1 MGSDDVAVGVIAAV
15 VTLVGSA
22 AAWVVVGD
30 VVVEHASFANE
41 HVVVVDNM
49 AANDGVGGGD
59 GDGLG
64 RPAAIG
70 MAACIVRW
78 SHSLTVAGDAPR

>member
-30 VVVEHASFANE
+30 VVVEQASFANE

-49 AANDGVGGGD
+49 AANDGGGGGD

>member
-1 MGSDDVAVGVIAAV
+1 MGSDEVAVGVIAAV
-15 VTLVGSA
+15 ASLVGSA

-30 VVVEHASFANE
+30 VVVEHTSFANE

-49 AANDGVGGGD
+49 AANDGGGGGD

-64 RPAAIG
+64 IPAAIG
-70 MAACIVRW
+70 MAACNVR
-78 SHSLTVAGDAPR
+78 

>member
-15 VTLVGSA
+15 VTLVDSA

-41 HVVVVDNM
+41 RVVVVDNID
-49 AANDGVGGGD
+49 ANDGGGGGD
-59 GDGLG
+59 GVGLG
-64 RPAAIG
+64 
-70 MAACIVRW
+70 
-78 SHSLTVAGDAPR
+78 

>member
-1 MGSDDVAVGVIAAV
+1 VT
-15 VTLVGSA
+15 TLVGSV

-30 VVVEHASFANE
+30 VVVEHASFVNGYA
-41 HVVVVDNM
+41 VVVDNV
-49 AANDGVGGGD
+49 AANDGGGGGD

-70 MAACIVRW
+70 MAACNVR
-78 SHSLTVAGDAPR
+78 

>member
-1 MGSDDVAVGVIAAV
+1 MGSDEVAVGVIAAV
-15 VTLVGSA
+15 ATLVGSA

-30 VVVEHASFANE
+30 VVVEHTSLANE

-49 AANDGVGGGD
+49 AANDGGGGGD

-64 RPAAIG
+64 IPAAIG
-70 MAACIVRW
+70 MAACNVR
-78 SHSLTVAGDAPR
+78 

>member
-1 MGSDDVAVGVIAAV
+1 MGSDEVAVGVIVAV
-15 VTLVGSA
+15 ATWVGSA

-30 VVVEHASFANE
+30 VVVEHTSFATE

-49 AANDGVGGGD
+49 AANDGGGGGD

-64 RPAAIG
+64 IPAAIG
-70 MAACIVRW
+70 MAACNVR
-78 SHSLTVAGDAPR
+78 

>member
-1 MGSDDVAVGVIAAV
+1 MGSDEVAVGVIVAV
-15 VTLVGSA
+15 ATLVGSA

-30 VVVEHASFANE
+30 VVVEHTSFANE

-49 AANDGVGGGD
+49 AANDGGGGGD

-64 RPAAIG
+64 IPAAIG
-70 MAACIVRW
+70 MAACNVR
-78 SHSLTVAGDAPR
+78 